1 MSVMSSSKL
10 DAGSNQH
17 SSHAAMSNSA
27 SSQSLSN
34 HSTSSGIGVSA
45 NGNREVILFLQL
57 LNNESTW
64 VFVCAIDVS

>member
-1 MSVMSSSKL
+1 MSVMSLSKL

-45 NGNREVILFLQL
+45 NGNREVILR
-57 LNNESTW
+57 
-64 VFVCAIDVS
+64 C